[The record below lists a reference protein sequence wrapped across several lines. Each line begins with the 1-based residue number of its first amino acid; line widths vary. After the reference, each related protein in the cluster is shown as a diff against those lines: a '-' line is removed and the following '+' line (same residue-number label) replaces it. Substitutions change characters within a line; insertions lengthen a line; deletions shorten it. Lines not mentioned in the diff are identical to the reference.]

1 MNNLSVL
8 GLFAAL
14 AAATPA
20 LAESPQQ
27 IAANGVD
34 LNFGSGRQGG
44 SQYPVT
50 VAIGQVLEKLPEFGQ
65 ISLQP
70 GGSIGN
76 IIRVDTGKSDI
87 AISMSISLR
96 DGRAGNPP
104 FKKPTDNAVQ
114 LMTLHAFNVMA
125 LVPADS
131 PIQSFRDFAGK
142 KINFAPKGYSITH
155 VGFRILEKMGIKDKV
170 DVGYLRI
177 GGAIQSFKDGHIDG
191 LLYAPSNRYGPIM
204 NLAQTHKIRAVQLD
218 EKVMDDLIA
227 ENPSFFKTSWP
238 KSEGVYKNLVNKVSN
253 LAYPNII
260 LANRNR
266 ISEPQAYAI
275 VKAVAENFDK
285 VRVGDPSLADFD
297 PKNMAR
303 KVGAPFHPGALR
315 YYRERGWVN

>member
-1 MNNLSVL
+1 MNSRNSFVIAAVAAS
-8 GLFAAL
+8 FAAAPAL
-14 AAATPA
+14 AA
-20 LAESPQQ
+20 
-27 IAANGVD
+27 GGKD

-50 VAIGQVLEKLPEFGQ
+50 VAIGQVLEKLPQFGK

-104 FKKPTDNAVQ
+104 FKKKTDNAVQ

-131 PIQSFRDFAGK
+131 PIKSFHDFAGK

-170 DVGYLRI
+170 KVGYLRI
-177 GGAIQSFKDGHIDG
+177 GGAIQSFKDGHLDG
-191 LLYAPSNRYGPIM
+191 LLYAPSNRYGPII
-204 NLAQTHKIRAVQLD
+204 NLAQTRKIRAVQLD
-218 EKVMDDLIA
+218 EKVMDELIA
-227 ENPSFFKTSWP
+227 ENPSFFKTHWP
-238 KSEGVYKNLVNKVSN
+238 KSKGIYKNLVNQVSN

-260 LANRNR
+260 LANKNTLTND
-266 ISEPQAYAI
+266 QAYAL

-285 VRVGDPSLADFD
+285 VRVGDPSLNDFD
-297 PKNMAR
+297 PKDMAR
-303 KVGAPFHPGALR
+303 PVGSPFHPGAVR
-315 YYRERGWVN
+315 YYKERGWMK

>member
-1 MNNLSVL
+1 MNSSKPFIIAAVAAS
-8 GLFAAL
+8 FAAAPAL
-14 AAATPA
+14 AA
-20 LAESPQQ
+20 
-27 IAANGVD
+27 GGKD
-34 LNFGSGRQGG
+34 LKCGSGRQGG

-50 VAIGQVLEKLPEFGQ
+50 VAIGQVLEKLPQFGK

-104 FKKPTDNAVQ
+104 FKKKTDNAVQ

-131 PIQSFRDFAGK
+131 PIKSFHDFAGK

-170 DVGYLRI
+170 KVGYLRI

-191 LLYAPSNRYGPIM
+191 LLYAPSNRYGPII
-204 NLAQTHKIRAVQLD
+204 NLAQTRKIRAVQLD
-218 EKVMDDLIA
+218 EKIMDELIA
-227 ENPSFFKTSWP
+227 ENPSFFKTTWP
-238 KSEGVYKNLVNKVSN
+238 KSKGVYKNLVNQVSN

-260 LANRNR
+260 LANKSSLSN
-266 ISEPQAYAI
+266 SEAYAL

-285 VRVGDPSLADFD
+285 VRVGDPSLNDFD
-297 PKNMAR
+297 PKDMAR
-303 KVGAPFHPGALR
+303 PVGSPFHPGAVR
-315 YYRERGWVN
+315 YYKERGWMK